1 MTYEVEP
8 RAIGGPAEPT
18 LPRIFLRE
26 AGWQIAAKVGSEK
39 TYCYQ
44 MAPGEDHYHRL
55 YDGELLVHRG
65 DERLCIPC
73 AERRG
78 LITFAPRP
86 LRDQVGGLEISAGD
100 PSDSYDLKG

>member
-1 MTYEVEP
+1 MTYELGPRVNSGAGEP
-8 RAIGGPAEPT
+8 S

-26 AGWQIAAKVGSEK
+26 PGWHVTVKVGSEK

-44 MAPGEDHYHRL
+44 MLPGEDFYHRL
-55 YDGELLVHRG
+55 YDGELMVNRG

-86 LRDQVGGLEISAGD
+86 LRDQVGGLEISAEDASEG
-100 PSDSYDLKG
+100 YELKG